1 MILLHKAN
9 KVSNEGETLR
19 ANIDHIIALQ
29 RQSPFDGNDFTA
41 IILFGAPAFD
51 AKETEEEIMVLI
63 NAARAARR
71 TAGLN

>member
-9 KVSNEGETLR
+9 ASGGAGETLR

-29 RQSPFDGNDFTA
+29 RQSPFQGKDFTA
-41 IILFGAPAFD
+41 VILFGAPAFD

-71 TAGLN
+71 TVGLN